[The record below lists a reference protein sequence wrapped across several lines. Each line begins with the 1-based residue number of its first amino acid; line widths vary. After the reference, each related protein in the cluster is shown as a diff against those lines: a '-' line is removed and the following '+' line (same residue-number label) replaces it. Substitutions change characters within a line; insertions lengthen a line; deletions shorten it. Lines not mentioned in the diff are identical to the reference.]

1 MAKKRLNKKVALI
14 GSMVLAFVAM
24 AVIVVILYLTRD
36 PEKFIKDGDVALQAA
51 RAATDEE
58 VKEKEY
64 NTAERN
70 YHKARSL
77 AKTDELRI
85 EMLFKL
91 VDIYLE
97 TDKWPNVLG
106 CWDEI
111 IRTDTKNIKAR
122 YGRLKYYSIIADRGV
137 LRAWQEVASQA
148 SELIEVADA
157 NILTQN
163 TAQWESFA
171 TEQKTEI
178 EQMGPYLH
186 LLRGRAALEMTKI
199 GAVTDPDKSL
209 EQAIEDLEKVRE
221 LVPDNPQPYLYLAQ
235 AAKTRGQILA
245 SRGSLE
251 GRQNSAAEAEKLL
264 AQAVEAADTD
274 PRAHINLLTM
284 KVANMIERRASKEQI
299 QSLEPDYLSL
309 VNRFPSNAKAF
320 LRLAGLYQID
330 PNKLDKAVDAIEKAT
345 ELDSENVPYA
355 TSAANLYYRRFT
367 IYGKKQDLNKA
378 LQIAQNA
385 LTLPDTQDKPGPWQ
399 WTNQANR
406 ISLYVFLANCYIQQ
420 ILDDKA
426 TKAQNQEWLTKA
438 EQVVHE
444 IEQLYGSGEEPQVVK
459 WQGMLELAKG
469 NKKIAVKKLYSTY
482 EQLRASGNM
491 DAQLSYTL
499 ADCFKNTAE
508 IGAVTQFLVSAL
520 NAGIGWTIP
529 EAHLEYAEVAL
540 QYEAWTSAINGINM
554 FEAIFG
560 PNKRSQMLRINALI
574 TANQLD
580 EAEEKLAAGFTTD
593 DPNTIQLKLKLT
605 QAKIKQTQ
613 SAITQKQTQDSNDV
627 EQIEETL
634 NAMTDEL
641 NSYARQL
648 AKLTE
653 QLLLI
658 EPNSVGENNISI
670 VCENY
675 IAEGKIGPADDLV
688 NQLLEYSPDN
698 TMALLYKKLL
708 AEPDPRNVSPQRR
721 KEIEEQIRLNVADP
735 ITKAV
740 WLGIFYQRN
749 KEFDKATKEL
759 KKALGQHLFAEDSN
773 TAEYQQKDITVSQK
787 PQTPTSDMEPLQQL
801 AASHLFETALQ
812 TQDVELAEQI
822 ATLARLGDFDS
833 CEGCFFAAR
842 LHMFKNQLKNAMAK
856 LDECM
861 NQRPVFSHGFMLR
874 SEINAILGNDHACL
888 EDAQKAASLNPLD
901 GAIARGLAFALYRRN
916 QKLGNNISSDQ
927 MIETR
932 NALINA
938 IRLNPLQWQLQSLYA
953 EYISNENPEDA
964 LAIRQ
969 RLQKET
975 PSTENAFLLANMAM
989 NMAQKERNIERKEV
1003 LFEIAASSFE
1013 QALEYE
1019 PENKA
1024 VLNGYAEY
1032 CRITD
1037 QGQKA
1042 EELLRQ
1048 SEDKT
1053 LLWNHYFQDG
1063 QFEKAKVLFEQEY
1076 QTDPNDS
1083 AVLKGLLFIAEKTGD
1098 KEAAK
1103 KYFQQLL
1110 SLEETMENHL
1120 FQIQTFLKIGL
1131 VKEAEYKLASF
1142 REKYPDEQRALLL
1155 EAWLAMKQGQLEKAL
1170 ALTNQNLQ
1178 DNQDSALAWQLRGEI
1193 NRLMANYLQAIDDLK
1208 RSKSLANDPLTRL
1221 ALAKAYLRNG
1231 AEEDAITE
1239 LKSTVDNPQAP
1250 AESRKML
1257 EEIYW
1262 RFDKKAELGEFYNE
1276 TLAKFPND
1284 PLWYNQAAKFAMAVG
1299 DLATAERLYQRAW
1312 QISISKKLN
1321 GQQYNI
1327 LTANVA
1333 LEGYLRALLMG
1344 NKFNKLFEQAGKF
1357 VDSDFAPT
1365 VLVSMAE
1372 AKMKL
1377 NDKQSAITYYQ
1388 KAVDKAGTNENLVY
1402 SILQRMHS
1410 LLGAEETARHC
1421 EQRLQANPDSL
1432 AANFTMFNLAKING
1446 QYNRAVEYIDKCLLV
1461 MDANNPNKLDF
1472 TVAKTQVLQLAYNKT
1487 ADNKYLKRIITEYE
1501 SLLAKMPNNTS
1512 ILNNLAYMLTEEN
1525 TRLAEALSYA
1535 KRAHEAMPNDPS
1547 LLDTYAF
1554 VLYRN
1559 GRTPEAAKFIQ
1570 AALQQYEQNKISAP
1584 ADVYEHLGMIKEKL
1598 NYPAEAIAAYEQAL
1612 ETTPEQLPEKT
1623 RERIKKAIQRLSK

>member
-24 AVIVVILYLTRD
+24 VVIVVILYLTRD
-36 PEKFIKDGDVALQAA
+36 PDKFIKDGDLALQAA

-137 LRAWQEVASQA
+137 LRGWQEVASQT

-163 TAQWESFA
+163 TAEWESFA
-171 TEQKTEI
+171 AEQKTEI

-209 EQAIEDLEKVRE
+209 EQAIEDLKKVRE

-235 AAKTRGQILA
+235 AAKRKGLILA
-245 SRGSLE
+245 SRGNLE
-251 GRQNSAAEAEKLL
+251 ERQNSAAEAEKLL
-264 AQAVEAADTD
+264 EQAVEAADAD

-284 KVANMIERRASKEQI
+284 KLTNMIDRRASKEQI
-299 QSLEPDYLSL
+299 QSLESDYLAI
-309 VNRFPSNAKAF
+309 VNRFPSNAEAF
-320 LRLAGLYQID
+320 LMLAGFYQID

-355 TSAANLYYRRFT
+355 ISAANLHYRRFT
-367 IYGKKQDLNKA
+367 TYGKKQDLNKA

-399 WTNQANR
+399 WTNRSNR
-406 ISLYVFLANCYIQQ
+406 ISLYMFLANCYIQQ
-420 ILDDKA
+420 ILGDKA
-426 TKAQNQEWLTKA
+426 TEAQNQEWLTKA
-438 EQVVHE
+438 EQAVHE

-508 IGAVTQFLVSAL
+508 VGAATQFLASAL

-540 QYEAWTSAINGINM
+540 QQEAWASAIAGINT

-580 EAEEKLAAGFTTD
+580 EAEEKLADGFTTD
-593 DPNTIQLKLKLT
+593 DPNTIKLKLKLT

-613 SAITQKQTQDSNDV
+613 SAITQKQTQDSNSV

-641 NSYARQL
+641 NSHIRQL

-653 QLLLI
+653 QLLLT
-658 EPNSVGENNISI
+658 EPNSAGENDISI
-670 VCENY
+670 VCDNY
-675 IAEGKIGPADDLV
+675 IAEGKIGQADDLV
-688 NQLLEYSPDN
+688 NQLLEYFPDN
-698 TMALLYKKLL
+698 TMALIYKKLL
-708 AEPDPRNVSPQRR
+708 SEPDPSNVSPQRR

-740 WLGIFYQRN
+740 GLGIFYQRN

-759 KKALGQHLFAEDSN
+759 KKALGQHLFTEDSN

-787 PQTPTSDMEPLQQL
+787 PQTPTSDMEPLQRL
-801 AASHLFETALQ
+801 AASHLFETAIQ
-812 TQDVELAEQI
+812 TQNLELAEQI
-822 ATLARLGDFDS
+822 ATLARMEDLDS

-856 LDECM
+856 LDECI
-861 NQRPVFSHGFMLR
+861 NQRPIFSHGFMLR
-874 SEINAILGNDHACL
+874 SEINAILGNEHACL
-888 EDAQKAASLNPLD
+888 EDAQKASSLNPLD
-901 GAIARGLAFALYRRN
+901 GNIARGLAFALYRRN
-916 QKLGNNISSDQ
+916 QKLGNNVSSDQ
-927 MIETR
+927 IIETR

-938 IRLNPLQWQLQSLYA
+938 IRLNPRQWQLQSLYA
-953 EYISNENPEDA
+953 EYTSNENPEDA

-969 RLQKET
+969 RLQKEI
-975 PSTENAFLLANMAM
+975 PSTENAFLLAKMAM
-989 NMAQKERNIERKEV
+989 NMAQKEMNIERKKV
-1003 LFEIAASSFE
+1003 LFEIAASSFK

-1019 PENKA
+1019 PENNA
-1024 VLNGYAEY
+1024 VLDGYAEY
-1032 CRITD
+1032 YRITD

-1042 EELLRQ
+1042 EELLQQ
-1048 SEDKT
+1048 SENKI

-1076 QTDPNDS
+1076 QNNPNDS
-1083 AVLKGLLFIAEKTGD
+1083 AILKGLLLIAEKTGD

-1110 SLEETMENHL
+1110 SLEETMENYL

-1131 VKEAEYKLASF
+1131 VKEAEYKLAGF

-1155 EAWLAMKQGQLEKAL
+1155 EAWLAMKQGQLKKAL

-1208 RSKSLANDPLTRL
+1208 RSKSLADDPLTCL

-1239 LKSTVDNPQAP
+1239 LRSTVDNPQAP

-1257 EEIYW
+1257 EQLYW
-1262 RFDKKAELGEFYNE
+1262 RLDKKAELAKFYNE
-1276 TLAKFPND
+1276 TLKKFPND
-1284 PLWYNQAAKFAMAVG
+1284 PVWHNQAGRFTMVVG
-1299 DLATAERLYQRAW
+1299 DFSTAERLYQKAL
-1312 QISISKKLN
+1312 QIANTKKTN
-1321 GQQYNI
+1321 DEQYMLIAN
-1327 LTANVA
+1327 TA
-1333 LEGYLRALLMG
+1333 LDGYLHALLAA
-1344 NKFNKLFEQAGKF
+1344 NKLNKLFEEAGKY
-1357 VDSDFAPT
+1357 VESNFAPT
-1365 VLVSMAE
+1365 ALVTMAE

-1377 NDKQSAITYYQ
+1377 KDKQNAINYCQ
-1388 KAVDKAGTNENLVY
+1388 KAIDKAGTNETLVY
-1402 SILQRMHS
+1402 DILQRMHA
-1410 LLGAEETARHC
+1410 LLGTKEITSYC
-1421 EQRLQANPDSL
+1421 EQRLQVNPDSL
-1432 AANFTMFNLAKING
+1432 ATNFTMFNLAKINR
-1446 QYNRAVEYIDKCLLV
+1446 QYNKAVEYIDKCLLV
-1461 MDANNPNKLDF
+1461 MDANNPNRLDF
-1472 TVAKTQVLQLAYNKT
+1472 IVAKTQVLQLAYDKT

-1554 VLYRN
+1554 VLYKN
-1559 GRTPEAAKFIQ
+1559 GRTPEAAEFIQ

-1584 ADVYEHLGMIKEKL
+1584 AEVYEHLGMIKEEL

-1623 RERIKKAIQRLSK
+1623 RERIEKAIQRLSK